1 MADLLLPDSLT
12 WLAAG
17 LLITANFFATG
28 FTATFGIGGGLMMIA
43 ALGYVLPSSDLIA
56 VHGAIL
62 LFSNASRAWHLRAAA
77 DLAIMP
83 RFMIASLVGIA
94 LGAWFVVELP
104 QAALLMILGG
114 FVLLSLWFK
123 VPGIKTMS
131 QKTLLAGSSIIGFL
145 TMFVGA
151 TGPLLIALFA
161 PFYAGN
167 RQQLV
172 GTHATGMVFHHGMK
186 IVAFALAGFAFAA
199 YLPMIITMAISGFFG
214 AKIGVK
220 FLSIMP
226 EDKFR
231 TIFKWGLSLVAL
243 DMMRRG
249 FVAAF

>member
-1 MADLLLPDSLT
+1 MDFLLPESLT
-12 WLAAG
+12 WPSAA
-17 LLITANFFATG
+17 LLIIANFFATG

-43 ALGYVLPSSDLIA
+43 ALGYVLPSADLIP

-62 LFSNASRAWHLRAAA
+62 LFSNASRAWHLRQSV
-77 DLAIMP
+77 DFTIMP
-83 RFMIASLVGIA
+83 KFMMASIIGIS
-94 LGAWFVVELP
+94 LGAWFVIELP
-104 QAALLMILGG
+104 QAVLLTILGG
-114 FVLLSLWFK
+114 FVLSSLWFK
-123 VPGIKTMS
+123 GLGMKSMS
-131 QKTLLAGSSIIGFL
+131 QKTLLAGSGIIGFL

-186 IVAFALAGFAFAA
+186 IMAFALAGFAFAA
-199 YLPMIITMAISGFFG
+199 YLPMIIIMAISGFFG

-220 FLSIMP
+220 FLSILP

-249 FVAAF
+249 LMAAF

>member
-1 MADLLLPDSLT
+1 
-12 WLAAG
+12 
-17 LLITANFFATG
+17 
-28 FTATFGIGGGLMMIA
+28 MMIA
-43 ALGYVLPSSDLIA
+43 ALGYVVPSADLIP

-62 LFSNASRAWHLRAAA
+62 LFSNASRAWHLRE
-77 DLAIMP
+77 DVDVSIMP
-83 RFMIASLVGIA
+83 KFIFTSIIGIA

-104 QAALLMILGG
+104 QAFLLIILGS

-123 VPGIKTMS
+123 MPGMRAMS
-131 QKTLLAGSSIIGFL
+131 QKMLLAGSGIIGFL

-186 IVAFALAGFAFAA
+186 IAAFALAGFTFAA
-199 YLPMIITMAISGFFG
+199 YLPIIIIMAISGFFG

-220 FLSIMP
+220 FLSILP
-226 EDKFR
+226 EEKFR
-231 TIFKWGLSLVAL
+231 IFFKWGLSLVAL

-249 FVAAF
+249 VMLVL